1 MLESGVFIWT
11 ASQKSNHLRKGDA
24 KTAVWDGINSVPRS
38 FRLYK
43 ILCNKQNP
51 QLCFISIEVKVNKE
65 VRDFQ
70 ESVFFGLT
78 LRQCLFALAAILAAV
93 AVYFGLRN
101 IIAEAGWLCVIAAFP
116 FALGG
121 FFKYNGMNLEQFLWA
136 FIKSAVLCPKRLAFK
151 SDNLYAKLLE
161 RSSIKEALRLD

>member
-1 MLESGVFIWT
+1 M
-11 ASQKSNHLRKGDA
+11 ASKA
-24 KTAVWDGINSVPRS
+24 T
-38 FRLYK
+38 
-43 ILCNKQNP
+43 
-51 QLCFISIEVKVNKE
+51 IEVKINKE

-78 LRQCLFALAAILAAV
+78 LRQCLFAFLAILAAV

-101 IIAEAGWLCVIAAFP
+101 VVAEAGWLCVIAAFP

-121 FFKYNGMNLEQFLWA
+121 FFKYNGMNFEQFLWA